1 VAARDHSL
9 RRRLSH
15 HLLAEVVP
23 NQAVTVVLSQVDIEK
38 SGIRDELTAE
48 AQAAIDEFES
58 EFREMVLEDARYLDD
73 DDDDDDD
80 GDPS

>member
-23 NQAVTVVLSQVDIEK
+23 NQAVTVVLSQVDIEIPAGDGEK
-38 SGIRDELTAE
+38 CRLAAAFDTVIAE
-48 AQAAIDEFES
+48 WI
-58 EFREMVLEDARYLDD
+58 
-73 DDDDDDD
+73 DD
-80 GDPS
+80 GLSGGGPDEGQLQPFSSG